1 MGCPWLAISGQRI
14 FQQPFSWKSVGVDV
28 RGRSYPLR
36 IDYRTSYFA
45 ASTRRCGWQ
54 PESRHGTISVFNGV
68 DRVIKT
74 LPTWIERS
82 ARSGNGSP
90 TVSPEVSR
98 PTNRHFRT

>member
-74 LPTWIERS
+74 FADLDR
-82 ARSGNGSP
+82 
-90 TVSPEVSR
+90 EVG
-98 PTNRHFRT
+98 PVGKWLADCIA